1 MNTMTNDLNKGKGIR
16 ISKGDTSSLDA
27 IRNNTPH
34 WIHHTK
40 EDPNVMGGLV
50 YLPACDC
57 SECGFTVNIEKKT
70 CPHCGAR
77 MWK

>member
-1 MNTMTNDLNKGKGIR
+1 MTDITKKRKQGIH
-16 ISKGDTSSLDA
+16 ISKDVDSSLE
-27 IRNNTPH
+27 IIKKNTPH

-40 EDPNVMGGLV
+40 QDENVLGGLI
-50 YLPACDC
+50 YLPMCDC

>member
-1 MNTMTNDLNKGKGIR
+1 MIDNKNKKGIR
-16 ISKGDTSSLDA
+16 ISKKENSTLDV

-40 EDPNVMGGLV
+40 DDPNAVGGVL
-50 YLPACDC
+50 YLPMCDC